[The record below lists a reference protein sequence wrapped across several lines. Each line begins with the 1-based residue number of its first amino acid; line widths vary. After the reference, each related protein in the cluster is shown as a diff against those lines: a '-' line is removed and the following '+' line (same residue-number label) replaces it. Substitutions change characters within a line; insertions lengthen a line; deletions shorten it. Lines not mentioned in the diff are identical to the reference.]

1 MGMDCLWGERSEELL
16 GVRELILILICLVAL
31 IVMAVGVAVLIM
43 RRTSAAGDSRRL
55 RDQDTSLVMSVDEIA
70 TLLRTDVSTVQELIR
85 DGRLPAVRVGEDWR
99 VSRANV
105 IAFLNAGE
113 QGS

>member
-1 MGMDCLWGERSEELL
+1 LL

>member
-1 MGMDCLWGERSEELL
+1 MPFRL
-16 GVRELILILICLVAL
+16 GLPELIIILTCLVAL
-31 IVMAVGVAVLIM
+31 VVIAVGVAVLIL
-43 RRTSAAGDSRRL
+43 RRGSVASDARGL
-55 RDQDTSLVMSVDEIA
+55 RDEDTSLVMSVAEIA
-70 TLLRTDVSTVQELIR
+70 TLLRSDANTVQELIR

-113 QGS
+113 NAGEQDS

>member
-1 MGMDCLWGERSEELL
+1 MPIRL
-16 GVRELILILICLVAL
+16 GPFELILILICLVPL
-31 IVMAVGVAVLIM
+31 IVIAVGVAVLIL
-43 RRTSAAGDSRRL
+43 RRTSAPSDVRARPGEDA
-55 RDQDTSLVMSVDEIA
+55 SLVMSVDEIA
-70 TLLRTDVSTVQELIR
+70 TLLRTDVSTVQEFIR

-113 QGS
+113 NDREQSS

>member
-1 MGMDCLWGERSEELL
+1 ML

-43 RRTSAAGDSRRL
+43 RRTSAAGHSRRL
-55 RDQDTSLVMSVDEIA
+55 RDEDTSLVMSVDEIA